1 MKSFHNILI
10 TCLVLGLALCLP
22 GQTAFAKMVKKI
34 DNFVILLDQSGS
46 MGQRMDGQKKI
57 VSAVDVITR
66 LDQAIP
72 ELGYNGSMYLGSPTK
87 VASVPATYR
96 TGPIA
101 SAAKGV
107 DTDFEVFGRKTSLG
121 DDIGTIGPAIDKLSG
136 KTALIVVTDGDNNR
150 GADPL
155 AAARALYERNKPN
168 LCVHVISYADTANGK
183 AVVDGLRALS
193 DCSVAADAGS
203 LASESDMAQYAK
215 AVFYNDVPVA
225 AAPPPPGDAD
235 GDGVT
240 DDKDQCP
247 TTEHGV
253 LVDAVGC
260 DLKYTLQIEFDF
272 DKAEIRP
279 QYHEQIAGAAAFIK
293 RYPQTKILIAGHTD
307 NVGAADYNKT
317 LSMQRAEALKNYLV
331 EKFSIGADQL
341 FPRGYGELRPVASND
356 TDAGRQRNRRVEFI
370 CCSIIPPE

>member
-46 MGQRMDGQKKI
+46 MGQRMGGQKKI
-57 VSAVDVITR
+57 VSAVDAITR

-72 ELGYNGSMYLGSPTK
+72 ELGYNGSMYLGSPYA
-87 VASVPATYR
+87 VASAPATYW
-96 TGPIA
+96 TGSIA

-150 GADPL
+150 GSDPV
-155 AAARALYERNKPN
+155 AAARELYERNKPN
-168 LCVHVISYADTANGK
+168 LCVHVISYAGTAHGK
-183 AVVDGLRALS
+183 AVVDNLRALS
-193 DCSVAADAGS
+193 DCSVAAAAGS
-203 LASESDMAQYAK
+203 LVSEADMAQYAK
-215 AVFYNDVPVA
+215 AIFYNDVSVA

-307 NVGAADYNKT
+307 NVGDADYNKT
-317 LSMQRAEALKNYLV
+317 LSMQRAEALKTYLV

-356 TDAGRQRNRRVEFI
+356 TDDGRQRNRRVEFI